1 MKDLSSHLQRLY
13 RKAIFNPDPTMIVN
27 ADNNNAPTHNNN
39 DNIQLNALIEKVIE
53 VLCTNSFIN
62 TYYPSIVFSL
72 RRYVLYCTVGYLCTF
87 SQSVSQSGITN
98 TFDDDND
105 EVVDDDDDD
114 VDDGYKVNDHD
125 HDDDY

>member
-1 MKDLSSHLQRLY
+1 
-13 RKAIFNPDPTMIVN
+13 MIVN
-27 ADNNNAPTHNNN
+27 ADTNNAPTHNNN

-72 RRYVLYCTVGYLCTF
+72 RRYALYCTVGYLCTF
-87 SQSVSQSGITN
+87 SQSVPQSGITN
-98 TFDDDND
+98 TLDDDND
-105 EVVDDDDDD
+105 EVVVVVVVVDDD
-114 VDDGYKVNDHD
+114 DDGYKVDDHD